1 MKNLFQQNKNFK
13 HKSSAG
19 FITNIVIII
28 ALVAVVFLSQQPY
41 FEEAGKGLYFQADA
55 QVRVYW
61 EKASDWFKNN
71 IYPRVSGE
79 VEQKSAVIQEEI
91 TKQKN
96 NIAQNIWGNIK
107 NYFANIFSK
116 TTGTPVQ

>member
-1 MKNLFQQNKNFK
+1 MNEK
-13 HKSSAG
+13 G
-19 FITNIVIII
+19 FIKNIVIII
-28 ALVAVVFLSQQPY
+28 VLLAVVFLSQQPY
-41 FEEAGKGLYFQADA
+41 FNEAGKKLYFQTEA
-55 QVRVYW
+55 QVKDYW
-61 EKASDWFKNN
+61 EKAGDWFRSN

-79 VEQKSAVIQEEI
+79 VEQKSAIVQEEI

-96 NIAQNIWGNIK
+96 NFVQNIWENIK

>member
-1 MKNLFQQNKNFK
+1 MNEK
-13 HKSSAG
+13 G
-19 FITNIVIII
+19 FIVNIVIII

-41 FEEAGKGLYFQADA
+41 FNEAGKKLYFQAEA
-55 QVRVYW
+55 QV
-61 EKASDWFKNN
+61 KNN

-79 VEQKSAVIQEEI
+79 VEQKSAIVQEEV

-96 NIAQNIWGNIK
+96 NFVQNIWGNIK